1 MLELLKPK
9 EEKPEKNLQET
20 QQTQANL
27 IHEDRLIRSVKNN
40 QNEKVIRIKLDLL
53 EEREEDESVEVTNFD
68 YDK

>member
-1 MLELLKPK
+1 LKPK

-20 QQTQANL
+20 QQPQSNL

-40 QNEKVIRIKLDLL
+40 QNERVIRIKLDLL